1 MEKLCILC
9 WAVEEA
15 PQNQLQIHELG
26 RTCSEERWWLYT
38 MTVAN
43 TGQALIHRG
52 VGWRKALRAA
62 LTEAPFNKGEG
73 MPPRKRSELLSHSH
87 NSQLAFDLD

>member
-1 MEKLCILC
+1 MNWEGL
-9 WAVEEA
+9 A
-15 PQNQLQIHELG
+15 P
-26 RTCSEERWWLYT
+26 EERWWLYT

-62 LTEAPFNKGEG
+62 LTETPFNKGEG